1 MDLRCKEASG
11 RGVVDVCDKRKEIQ
25 LERSRLLHK
34 QGIFLITDR
43 VRFSAGVTERLSEEG
58 DIKYSLI

>member
-1 MDLRCKEASG
+1 MDLRYTEASG

-25 LERSRLLHK
+25 LKRSMLLYK

-43 VRFSAGVTERLSEEG
+43 VRVSVGVTER
-58 DIKYSLI
+58 